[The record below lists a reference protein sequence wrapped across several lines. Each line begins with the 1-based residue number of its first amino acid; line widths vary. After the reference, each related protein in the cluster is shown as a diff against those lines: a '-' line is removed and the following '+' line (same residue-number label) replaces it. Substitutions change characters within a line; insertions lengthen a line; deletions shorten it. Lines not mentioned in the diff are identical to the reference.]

1 MAKLL
6 YLECS
11 PRKERSHAIAVARA
25 FLEQYQTTHPGDTI
39 ETLDLWAVDLPP
51 FDGETLN
58 AKYAIMSGAGH
69 TPEQAA
75 AWKAVTAVADRFRA
89 ADKYLF
95 SIPMWNFSIPY
106 PLKHYIDVITQ
117 PGLTFSFSP
126 ETGYQGLVTG
136 KPAVVIYARGGEYP
150 SGTPAEAMD
159 LQSTYIKLWLG
170 FIGFTEIHSIFVD
183 PTAAPP
189 DVVAA
194 KQAAAIAQATAL
206 AESL

>member
-25 FLEQYQTTHPGDTI
+25 FLEQYQSTHPDDTI
-39 ETLDLWAVDLPP
+39 ETLDLWAADLPP

-58 AKYAIMSGAGH
+58 AKYAVMSGSGH

-75 AWKAVTAVADRFRA
+75 AWNAVTAVADRFKA

-95 SIPMWNFSIPY
+95 SIPMWNFGIPY

-136 KPAVVIYARGGEYP
+136 KPVVVVYARGGEYP
-150 SGTPAEAMD
+150 AGTPGEAMD
-159 LQSTYIKLWLG
+159 LQSAYMKLWLG
-170 FIGFTEIHSIFVD
+170 FIGFTEIHSILVE
-183 PTAAPP
+183 PTLAPP
-189 DVVAA
+189 EVVSAR
-194 KQAAAIAQATAL
+194 KEAAIAQATAL
-206 AESL
+206 AASL

>member
-11 PRKERSHAIAVARA
+11 PRKERSHSIAVAHA
-25 FLEQYQTTHPGDTI
+25 FLEQYKATHPDDTI
-39 ETLDLWAVDLPP
+39 ETLDLWATDLPP

-58 AKYAIMSGAGH
+58 AKYAVLSGSAH

-75 AWKAVTAVADRFRA
+75 AWNAVAAVADRFKA

-136 KPAVVIYARGGEYP
+136 KPVVVVYARGGEYP
-150 SGTPAEAMD
+150 SGTPGEAMD
-159 LQSTYIKLWLG
+159 LQAAYVKLWLG

-183 PTAAPP
+183 PTLAPP
-189 DVVAA
+189 EVVSA
-194 KQAAAIAQATAL
+194 KKDAAIAQATAL
-206 AESL
+206 AASL

>member
-11 PRKERSHAIAVARA
+11 PRKERSHSIAVAQA
-25 FLEQYQTTHPGDTI
+25 FLEQYTATHPSDQI
-39 ETLDLWAVDLPP
+39 ETLDLWATDLPP

-58 AKYAIMSGAGH
+58 AKYAVMSGSAH

-75 AWKAVTAVADRFRA
+75 AWNAVTAVADRFKA

-95 SIPMWNFSIPY
+95 SIPMWNFGIPY
-106 PLKHYIDVITQ
+106 PLKHFIDVITQ
-117 PGLTFSFSP
+117 PGLTFTFSP

-136 KPAVVIYARGGEYP
+136 KPAVVVYARGGEYP
-150 SGTPAEAMD
+150 AGTPGAAMD
-159 LQSTYIKLWLG
+159 LQSAYVNLWLG
-170 FIGFTEIHSIFVD
+170 FIGFTDIHPIFVD
-183 PTAAPP
+183 PTLAPP

-194 KQAAAIAQATAL
+194 KKAAAIDQAKAL
-206 AESL
+206 AASL

>member
-6 YLECS
+6 HIECS
-11 PRKERSHAIAVARA
+11 PRKERSHSLEVAQA
-25 FLEQYQTTHPGDTI
+25 FLNQYASTHPSDQI
-39 ETLDLWAVDLPP
+39 ETLNLWSANLPP
-51 FDGETLN
+51 FDGDTLN
-58 AKYAIMSGAGH
+58 AKYAVMGGAAH

-75 AWKAVTAVADRFRA
+75 AWGAVTEVANHFKA

-117 PGLTFSFSP
+117 PGLTFTFSP

-150 SGTPAEAMD
+150 AGTPAEAVD
-159 LQSTYIKLWLG
+159 LQSAYMKLLLG
-170 FIGFTEIHSIFVD
+170 FIGFTDIHSIFVE
-183 PTAAPP
+183 PTLAPP

-194 KQAAAIAQATAL
+194 KKATAIAQATAL
-206 AESL
+206 AASL

>member
-11 PRKERSHAIAVARA
+11 PRKERSHGIAVARA
-25 FLEQYQTTHPGDTI
+25 FLERYQAAHPDDAI
-39 ETLDLWAVDLPP
+39 DTLDLWAADLPP
-51 FDGETLN
+51 FNGETLN
-58 AKYAIMSGAGH
+58 AKYAVMSGSGH

-75 AWKAVTAVADRFRA
+75 AWNAVTTVADRFKA

-95 SIPMWNFSIPY
+95 SIPMWNFGIPY

-126 ETGYQGLVTG
+126 EVGYQGLVTG
-136 KPAVVIYARGGEYP
+136 KPVVVIYTRGGEYAP
-150 SGTPAEAMD
+150 GTPGEAMD
-159 LQSTYIKLWLG
+159 LQSAYMKLWLG
-170 FIGFTEIHSIFVD
+170 FIGFTAIHSIFVE
-183 PTAAPP
+183 PTLAPP
-189 DVVAA
+189 DVVAQ

-206 AESL
+206 AASL